1 MIRLDKILACQ
12 CCHVISF
19 KLEKC
24 FANFHCTASNN
35 ILDFHNMNSR
45 FLFIKTKV
53 LQICCKVFRDIT
65 KYSNNYRNNLK
76 FILWVHNLEVTYQ
89 KPINIDIIVDF
100 LHNVNVSSATKFN
113 NSAQLIRLFQI
124 TRSGLLYGIL
134 VAVLIEI
141 FHQFSLQIYIHLN
154 HAISRQNDSLL

>member
-1 MIRLDKILACQ
+1 M
-12 CCHVISF
+12 
-19 KLEKC
+19 
-24 FANFHCTASNN
+24 
-35 ILDFHNMNSR
+35 
-45 FLFIKTKV
+45 
-53 LQICCKVFRDIT
+53 
-65 KYSNNYRNNLK
+65 
-76 FILWVHNLEVTYQ
+76 LWVHNLEVTYQ
-89 KPINIDIIVDF
+89 KSINIDIIVDF